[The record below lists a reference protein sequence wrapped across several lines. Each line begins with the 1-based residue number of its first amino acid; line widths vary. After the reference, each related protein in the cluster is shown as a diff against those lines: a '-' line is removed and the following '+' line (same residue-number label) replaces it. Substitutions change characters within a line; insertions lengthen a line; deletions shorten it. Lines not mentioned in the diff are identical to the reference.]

1 MMRNLRW
8 PALAIVLVAALVAAA
23 VVDRPRASRERA
35 LRASS
40 LPVTS
45 TSLVCPN
52 ISGSDRAPS
61 TMTVANVS
69 AAIPHSVH
77 RSASVR
83 TLPLTGAHAK
93 ASTLPLHAVNRIRV
107 TSASGPTVVDATGQ
121 GAGAVVADQTRLIPH
136 GVLRGLFSS
145 PCLQPATDWWITGAD
160 GRVGFTDTLV
170 LANPGSTIVN
180 LTVTAWSLK
189 GPIEPP
195 KLESYTVPANTAQLL
210 PVSQYAPDGALL
222 TLHIH
227 ANSGRLVSA
236 VLDRRVSGIEP
247 TGLEWIPPTL
257 PPSTDLVVPGFLGGI
272 GARHLVLADPGNSD
286 ATVTLRLAT
295 PSGNFA
301 PAGHQTVVV
310 RAGHSAD
317 VDLAPSLAGA
327 PGAVIVHSDQ
337 PVTAAAFSS
346 AGAVNSKDHPDLQ
359 FQPAATAITGPAV
372 LPDNTPPFDR
382 NLRIYVTAPDAGAK
396 LRVATLT
403 GASRVLTIRA
413 GRTLAYDPVGA
424 LGTAAYGPLVF
435 TPVGGGS
442 VYVSRTLFAYG
453 LHGPLTTSEQPTLLP
468 ASISLPP
475 AVLDQRIA
483 VPEGR

>member
-1 MMRNLRW
+1 MRALRW
-8 PALAIVLVAALVAAA
+8 PALAVLVLGGLVAVA
-23 VVDRPRASRERA
+23 VVDRPHASRAQA
-35 LRASS
+35 LRSSS

-52 ISGSDRAPS
+52 VSGSDRAPT

-69 AAIPHSVH
+69 AAIPGGAHHSETVH
-77 RSASVR
+77 SS
-83 TLPLTGAHAK
+83 PLTGSQAK
-93 ASTLPLHAVNRIRV
+93 VTTLPSRPVNRLHL
-107 TSASGPTVVDATGQ
+107 TTPGGPTLLDASGQ
-121 GAGAVVADQTRLIPH
+121 GSGAVVADQSRLIPH

-145 PCLQPATDWWITGAD
+145 PCLQPVTDSWITGAD

-180 LTVTAWSLK
+180 LTVTAWSSK

-195 KLESYTVPANTAQLL
+195 KLESFTIAANTAELL

-227 ANSGRLVSA
+227 ANSGRVVSA
-236 VLDRRVSGIEP
+236 VLDRRVSGVEP

-257 PPSTDLVVPGFLGGI
+257 PPSTDLVVPGFLSGS
-272 GARHLVLADPGNSD
+272 GARHLVLADPGDRD
-286 ATVTLRLAT
+286 ATVTLRLVT

-317 VDLAPSLAGA
+317 VDLASSLAGA

-337 PVTAAAFSS
+337 PVTATAFSS
-346 AGAVNSKDHPDLQ
+346 AGVFNDKDHPDLQ
-359 FQPAATAITGPAV
+359 FQPAASAITGPAV

-382 NLRIYVTAPDAGAK
+382 NVRVYVTAPRAGAR
-396 LRVATLT
+396 LRVTTLT
-403 GASRVLTIRA
+403 GDSRVVSVRA
-413 GRTLAYDPVGA
+413 GRTLAYDPVA
-424 LGTAAYGPLVF
+424 DFGTTAYGPLVF
-435 TPVGGGS
+435 TPVSGGP

-453 LHGPLTTSEQPTLLP
+453 LHGPLTTSEQPTQLP

-475 AVLDQRIA
+475 AVLDERVA
-483 VPEGR
+483 VPGGR